1 MRYILIPIS
10 ERRPSDRCW
19 FCRTDKSVKYRGKF
33 INPNP
38 TAENR
43 YIHILICSKCA
54 LNHSKDLIEEEL

>member
-1 MRYILIPIS
+1 MQVTI
-10 ERRPSDRCW
+10 
-19 FCRTDKSVKYRGKF
+19 TDFIDNKHQSHQSVKYRGKF

>member
-1 MRYILIPIS
+1 MKYILIPIS